1 VFVVWWQTLVVALS
15 SSIAGGVLT
24 SVGTYAIY
32 LQQKRNRERHQAVET
47 VAAALAALREI
58 DPDVYAERLRLDDRG
73 RELIADKRARWLE
86 AVGRLEIL
94 AATHPGEIA
103 KLSESVI
110 TKGGLVLIRLDE
122 QVGATSEISMA
133 WLEAVPAAYKTAV
146 DDARKIA
153 RIVAS

>member
-1 VFVVWWQTLVVALS
+1 VADARGCAFVFDRRRRSHFSRYVRHLPPAEAQPRA
-15 SSIAGGVLT
+15 
-24 SVGTYAIY
+24 
-32 LQQKRNRERHQAVET
+32 HQAVEA
-47 VAAALAALREI
+47 VAAALTALREI

-73 RELIADKRARWLE
+73 RELIADRRARWLE

-94 AATHPGEIA
+94 AATRRGEIA

-110 TKGGLVLIRLDE
+110 KKGGLVLIRLDE